1 MLLTNLK
8 LAWQFYWQDYK
19 SNHQRL
25 LRWVYSLLLLFI
37 ITLTLTSNSIQN
49 YLEQNLNGL
58 LGADVVITQK
68 QALNHNQIS
77 DINTLSE
84 NVVVTQQI
92 TTTLTHNGHYQQ
104 AQLKAV
110 GNDYP
115 LQGELISSPSLETEG
130 EVSKNGPEPGTI
142 WLDAR
147 LRFHQVNC

>member
-25 LRWVYSLLLLFI
+25 LRWVYCLLLLFI

-77 DINTLSE
+77 DINIP
-84 NVVVTQQI
+84 Q
-92 TTTLTHNGHYQQ
+92 H
-104 AQLKAV
+104 
-110 GNDYP
+110 P
-115 LQGELISSPSLETEG
+115 LI
-130 EVSKNGPEPGTI
+130 
-142 WLDAR
+142 
-147 LRFHQVNC
+147 FM